1 MDLQI
6 QLKQLQENYHRNPN
20 NKHIKENIIH
30 LRDIYSKVW
39 LIKNRFSSCFGWSF
53 ITFAMDYCFDFINSS
68 YWGYVTIKT
77 YKSTLKTIHVLYYL
91 ISINL
96 NFWYL
101 CMISERCQNAGK
113 GVANALHTPSN
124 YQDPQYQRFIR
135 IFSIQL
141 WKQPIQIKIKQMF
154 TINYALLKSAI
165 VLITTYIAIVIQFQ
179 IAEENAS
186 SLLKNI

>member
-101 CMISERCQNAGK
+101 CMISERCQNA
-113 GVANALHTPSN
+113 
-124 YQDPQYQRFIR
+124 
-135 IFSIQL
+135 
-141 WKQPIQIKIKQMF
+141 
-154 TINYALLKSAI
+154 AI